1 MSTIFDGRKVFRFAG
16 TAKKPTIRINV
27 NSKQVYSN
35 NSCINHARYSW
46 KDSALSFTLK
56 SSSTY
61 ASYNSLYGRKVAG
74 KNEDGTTKTGSWVQ
88 LLTFDVPLL
97 RANSVT
103 VTKARDVTESDEN
116 NPDATNIDLSGNVYY
131 IPKDYVELG
140 FDFET
145 VSGLSWA
152 YSNVFWTAANAKTE
166 SADTIF
172 IEQAGTSR
180 RPSLKVTVNNTVTV
194 NKTYTTD
201 QDQYNWSANN

>member
-1 MSTIFDGRKVFRFAG
+1 M
-16 TAKKPTIRINV
+16 
-27 NSKQVYSN
+27 
-35 NSCINHARYSW
+35 
-46 KDSALSFTLK
+46 
-56 SSSTY
+56 
-61 ASYNSLYGRKVAG
+61 
-74 KNEDGTTKTGSWVQ
+74 GSWVQ

-116 NPDATNIDLSGNVYY
+116 NPEATNIDLSGNVYY

-140 FDFET
+140 FEFET

-152 YSNVFWTAANAKTE
+152 YSNVFWTAANAQTE

-172 IEQAGTSR
+172 IEQGGSSR